1 MGALSGVRVLEL
13 GQVVAGPY
21 CGQVLADLGADVVKV
36 EPPGVGDVLRQW
48 GWAPEGKDSL
58 WWRVAARGKRSITV
72 DLRTPE
78 GQQLVRRLATD
89 VDVVV
94 ENFRPGTLERWGLSY
109 DELAADNPGLV
120 LVRISGYGQDGP
132 YAGRPGYASVGEAM
146 GGLRALTGDP
156 DRPPVRVGLSLGDT
170 LTGMAGALGA
180 LAALHERQSSGRGQ
194 VVDAAIYESVLA
206 MTEGL
211 VPEWSV
217 AGLTRKRTGAV
228 LQGIA
233 PSNVYPTTDGEV
245 IVAANQDSL
254 FARLCAVMGQPDLTT
269 DPRFADHRARGEHAT
284 ELDELIATWTRTLP
298 SADLLAALHAAAVP
312 AGLVFTPADM
322 AADPHFAFREA
333 LVEVEDPE
341 VGPLLMPA
349 PAPRL
354 SRTPSTVRWAGPRL
368 GQHTE
373 QVLQQAGLT
382 EPDVAALRA
391 AGAI

>member
-1 MGALSGVRVLEL
+1 
-13 GQVVAGPY
+13 
-21 CGQVLADLGADVVKV
+21 
-36 EPPGVGDVLRQW
+36 
-48 GWAPEGKDSL
+48 
-58 WWRVAARGKRSITV
+58 
-72 DLRTPE
+72 
-78 GQQLVRRLATD
+78 
-89 VDVVV
+89 
-94 ENFRPGTLERWGLSY
+94 
-109 DELAADNPGLV
+109 
-120 LVRISGYGQDGP
+120 
-132 YAGRPGYASVGEAM
+132 
-146 GGLRALTGDP
+146 
-156 DRPPVRVGLSLGDT
+156 
-170 LTGMAGALGA
+170 
-180 LAALHERQSSGRGQ
+180 
-194 VVDAAIYESVLA
+194 

-233 PSNVYPTTDGEV
+233 PSNGYPTTDGEV

-284 ELDELIATWTRTLP
+284 ELDELIATWTRTRP

-322 AADPHFAFREA
+322 AADPHFAFRKA

-354 SRTPSTVRWAGPRL
+354 SRTPSRVRWAGPRL